1 MQIYNWIRRPQQEFH
16 GLAAAA
22 IVVLLVVLLT
32 MNAVAI
38 WLVIA
43 TSDGGEAT

>member
-1 MQIYNWIRRPQQEFH
+1 VQIYNWIRLPQPEFH

-22 IVVLLVVLLT
+22 IVVLLVLLLT

-38 WLVIA
+38 LLRNRFQRRW
-43 TSDGGEAT
+43 